1 MCCVCN
7 SLLHINKSLNES
19 KFKSKWIAQKKFP
32 PFVISAFNSDEVWSN
47 TDVLMDCYF
56 KPLKR
61 TKTFHYTEI
70 VNYKIHGNLQSPGCP
85 CHSSSANENKD
96 KSKFFKPEH
105 GKSCWERYEFQCERS
120 GTTIKVLPAMCKKN
134 DLEEHLYFWSMSQM
148 INIYIY
154 IYIYIT
160 NKGINNQ
167 LQTRWSK
174 NNISIRKG
182 NEYQNL
188 STIKHI

>member
-1 MCCVCN
+1 MIGYQTYNVCLRMCCVCN

-19 KFKSKWIAQKKFP
+19 KFRSKWIAQKKFP

-120 GTTIKVLPAMCKKN
+120 GTTIKVLSAMCKKN
-134 DLEEHLYFWSMSQM
+134 DLEEHLYFWSVSQ
-148 INIYIY
+148 IIYV
-154 IYIYIT
+154 
-160 NKGINNQ
+160 Q
-167 LQTRWSK
+167 LMFQYSTHEETR
-174 NNISIRKG
+174 
-182 NEYQNL
+182 
-188 STIKHI
+188 